1 MKRETLLKQEQ
12 QRSSSDNVYFNY
24 FGLKEPSFSIT
35 PDPQYLFLSEQH
47 REALAHL
54 LYGAGESGGFVLLT
68 GEVGTGKTTVCR
80 AFLEQ
85 LPEGVDVALIL
96 NPAMTVTELLRA
108 ACDEFRIELPDN
120 ERTVKRL
127 VDRLNQYLLQ
137 AHAKGRRAVLMI
149 DEAQN
154 LQPRVLEQIRLLTN
168 LETAKRKLLQIFLV
182 GQPELRIL
190 LQREGLRQ
198 LNQRITARYH
208 LRPFNAG
215 ETSDY
220 IRHRLAVAGVE
231 RQLFTRSALSR
242 VHRISAGVPRLIN
255 ILCDRSLL
263 GACVTRSPM
272 VTSSIVDKAA
282 RECKDS
288 AGVGKKR
295 GRGANALVAVA
306 LILAVSVGW
315 ISRSWL
321 AEFPFGASDAPY
333 VPVFLARWL
342 PPSPERVPE
351 TQSLPDSA
359 RAAEEAPIVGL
370 ATMEEATPVA
380 DLLLGDMTMDRT
392 TAMMVLLRRWDLN
405 VKDLK
410 GDPCVR
416 VMDYGLRCELVQG
429 GWSSMRYVDRPALVK
444 LAAND
449 AKDGYAVVG
458 RLDSELATLDL
469 MTGSESVPIAV
480 LDEFWDG
487 EYLILWQPPPVG
499 TGVIGPSSIGEAVQ
513 WLRNLLSKVP
523 ELAVDASESDLYDQ
537 ALREAVRRF
546 QKLEGLETD
555 GVAGPQTLIRLHN
568 VLAMPE
574 IPRLKPAP

>member
-1 MKRETLLKQEQ
+1 M
-12 QRSSSDNVYFNY
+12 YFNY

-108 ACDEFRIELPDN
+108 ACDEFRIELPDS

-127 VDRLNQYLLQ
+127 VDRLNRYLLQ
-137 AHAKGRRAVLMI
+137 AHSEGRRAVLMI

-154 LQPRVLEQIRLLTN
+154 LQPKVLEQIRLLTN
-168 LETAKRKLLQIFLV
+168 LETAKRKLLQVFLV
-182 GQPELRIL
+182 GQPELRTL

-215 ETSDY
+215 ETSEY

-231 RQLFTRSALSR
+231 RQLFTRSALRR
-242 VHRISAGVPRLIN
+242 VHRISGGVPRLIN
-255 ILCDRSLL
+255 VLCDRSLL

-282 RECKDS
+282 LEVKDS
-288 AGVGKKR
+288 GEVVNKR
-295 GRGANALVAVA
+295 GRVANALVAVA
-306 LILAVSVGW
+306 LILAVGVGW
-315 ISRSWL
+315 MSRSWL
-321 AEFPFGASDAPY
+321 AEFPFAASEAPY
-333 VPVFLARWL
+333 VPVYLSRWL
-342 PPSPERVPE
+342 PASPKQERPPE
-351 TQSLPDSA
+351 LQSLP
-359 RAAEEAPIVGL
+359 EPAPALGEVPVVGL

-380 DLLLGDMTMDRT
+380 VPSVGDMTMDRK

-405 VKDLK
+405 LKELK

-429 GWSSMRYVDRPALVK
+429 GWSSLRYVDRPALIK
-444 LAAND
+444 LATND
-449 AKDGYAVVG
+449 ADDGYAVVG
-458 RLDSELATLDL
+458 GLDSELATLDL

-480 LDEFWDG
+480 LDESWDG

-513 WLRNLLSKVP
+513 WLRNLLSNVP
-523 ELAVDASESDLYDQ
+523 ELAVDASESGLYDQ

-555 GVAGPQTLIRLHN
+555 GIAGPQTLIRLHN